1 MKERAMA
8 AAPDTSPLT
17 AVELSAY
24 RRALRGEELPDGE
37 PGLASLLARDIL
49 FPNTHEPGTY
59 VPAPS
64 RYLETQLNDAVLK
77 ALTDVTAA
85 LAAVPAH
92 VRELE
97 AEQQRHHYSP
107 SPVGTLL
114 LRTVPEVNAETIRT
128 IQSAESEIL
137 TAQPGH
143 RKPQVLKGALPRD
156 LQAAR
161 RGVTVRTIYRNNGRT
176 NPAQRDWVATMT
188 RAGAQVRT
196 LGEDFLRLIVVDR
209 KHAFFEVFGDDGTI
223 QQASAWYTRDR
234 GVCAV
239 LAAHFWQQWERA
251 DPWLPGDPEAGAVK
265 GDEDAT
271 TSKIQRTIVRGI
283 VAGKSHRQ
291 IGENLGLSERTVT
304 AQVSKLREA
313 LGLETVPQ
321 LTFWW
326 ATSPERLLP

>member
-1 MKERAMA
+1 MTEREIA
-8 AAPDTSPLT
+8 ATPDTSRLT
-17 AVELSAY
+17 EAELRTY
-24 RRALRGEELPDGE
+24 RRALRGEELPDEE

-64 RYLETQLNDAVLK
+64 RYLETQLTDAVLK
-77 ALTDVTAA
+77 ALTGVTAA

-97 AEQQRHHYSP
+97 AEQQRYHYSP
-107 SPVGTLL
+107 GPVGTLL

-143 RKPQVLKGALPRD
+143 RKAQVLKGALPRD

-161 RGVTVRTIYRNNGRT
+161 RGVTVRTIYRTNGRS
-176 NPAQRDWVATMT
+176 NPTQRDWVATMT

-196 LGEDFLRLIVVDR
+196 LGEDFLRLIIVDR
-209 KHAFFEVFGDDGTI
+209 KHAFFEVYGDDGTV
-223 QQASAWYTRDR
+223 QQAAAWYTQDR

-251 DPWLPGDPEAGAVK
+251 DPWLPGEAEGSAGK
-265 GDEDAT
+265 GVADAK
-271 TSKIQRTIVRGI
+271 TSRIQRSIVRGI
-283 VAGKSHRQ
+283 VAGRSHRQ